1 MFILYIKQTTDQ
13 IPCREGHL
21 GSIQFF
27 FFFFV
32 LGEYFGEHLPLV
44 HLFDPL
50 EVDII
55 VHNYVNVYQKCLLK

>member
-21 GSIQFF
+21 GSIQV
-27 FFFFV
+27 FFV
-32 LGEYFGEHLPLV
+32 LGEYFGDHLPLV

-55 VHNYVNVYQKCLLK
+55 VHNYVNVYQKMLLK